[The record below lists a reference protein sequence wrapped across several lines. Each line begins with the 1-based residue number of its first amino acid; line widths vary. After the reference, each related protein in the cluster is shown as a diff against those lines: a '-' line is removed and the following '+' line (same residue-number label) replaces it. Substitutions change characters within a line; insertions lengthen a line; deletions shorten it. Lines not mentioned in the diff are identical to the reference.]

1 MIFTHFLG
9 LSRAQLIRAVIHD
22 LNIQLPSFEQT
33 TEQQTTG
40 NADNNDISMKK
51 SNVPTIISQLISK
64 HTTPNLNQSGT
75 IESEL
80 LSFKDIME
88 SDALKFWKKNKE
100 KYPNLATVAN
110 IVLQIPITN
119 AKSEAAFSIAGCLIR
134 EKRASIEPLRAEKVL
149 FVHDNYNLIQF

>member
-1 MIFTHFLG
+1 MI
-9 LSRAQLIRAVIHD
+9 REVIYD
-22 LNIQLPSFEQT
+22 LNIQLRSSEQP
-33 TEQQTTG
+33 TEQHSTG
-40 NADNNDISMKK
+40 NEDTNDILMEK

-75 IESEL
+75 IECEL
-80 LSFKDIME
+80 ISFKDIME

-100 KYPNLATVAN
+100 KYPNLATVASV
-110 IVLQIPITN
+110 VLQIPITN

>member
-1 MIFTHFLG
+1 MI
-9 LSRAQLIRAVIHD
+9 REVVHD
-22 LNIQLPSFEQT
+22 LNIQLPSPEQT
-33 TEQQTTG
+33 TEQHSTG
-40 NADNNDISMKK
+40 NDHTNDISMEK

-64 HTTPNLNQSGT
+64 HTTPNLNQSGS

-80 LSFKDIME
+80 ISFKDIME
-88 SDALKFWKKNKE
+88 SDALNFWKKNKD

-110 IVLQIPITN
+110 VVLQIPITN